1 MAQVVTFEGYRPVA
15 RYDATAWTQVRIEES
30 DTDTLSDTTVW
41 AEVET
46 IALSPVDADPADP
59 AFRDFTTELA
69 SDDPDLWYRI
79 VFVDASGDESL
90 PTDPVQNTQDS
101 AAFATA
107 AELYPILN
115 IRTATTAQEAKANR
129 VLAAAAWEI
138 RTELDFEDDL
148 ALDAGALALCAMV
161 NLGRAA
167 ELWKQEET
175 QLGIML
181 GIDQGSV
188 YVGTDTWKR
197 WAIMLHPA
205 KDRFGFA

>member
-1 MAQVVTFEGYRPVA
+1 M
-15 RYDATAWTQVRIEES
+15 
-30 DTDTLSDTTVW
+30 
-41 AEVET
+41 
-46 IALSPVDADPADP
+46 
-59 AFRDFTTELA
+59 
-69 SDDPDLWYRI
+69 
-79 VFVDASGDESL
+79 
-90 PTDPVQNTQDS
+90 
-101 AAFATA
+101 
-107 AELYPILN
+107 
-115 IRTATTAQEAKANR
+115 
-129 VLAAAAWEI
+129 AAAAWEI
-138 RTELDFEDDL
+138 RNEVDL
-148 ALDAGALALCAMV
+148 AADVTLDAGALTMCAMV